1 MFDALEPQVV
11 VERRRMLQKYLDALV
26 DAEHVCED
34 RYSSCGAA
42 RSRSSSDSYAVMCL
56 LFWACHLET

>member
-11 VERRRMLQKYLDALV
+11 VERRRTLQKYLDALV

-34 RYSSCGAA
+34 WYGAA
-42 RSRSSSDSYAVMCL
+42 PAATHPARL
-56 LFWACHLET
+56 IL